1 MKTGVPPRWVVATE
15 LVMTAQMPER
25 LTYKGEQ
32 LSLAEQP
39 LWAFFKLAGSKPP
52 TAKSS
57 SALWRGYIGSWEI
70 TNERL
75 YLVGIDG
82 RLEDGSALTLD
93 LLFPGFPDRVFAHW
107 YSGDMRIPRG
117 KLLNYVHAGY
127 ASVYERDLILNI
139 ERGVVVRETVRHNGK
154 APKGS
159 GPEGYRIDALTT
171 FGGRK
176 ARTQK

>member
-1 MKTGVPPRWVVATE
+1 MPGVPPLWVVATE

-25 LTYKGEQ
+25 LTYKGDQ
-32 LSLAEQP
+32 LSLAEEP
-39 LWAFFKLAGSKPP
+39 LGAFFKLSGSKPP

-82 RLEDGSALTLD
+82 RLKDGSALTLD

-127 ASVYERDLILNI
+127 ASVYEGDLILQI
-139 ERGVVVRETVRHNGK
+139 ERGVVVSGRVLHNGK

>member
-1 MKTGVPPRWVVATE
+1 
-15 LVMTAQMPER
+15 MTAQMPER

-32 LSLAEQP
+32 LALAEQP
-39 LWAFFKLAGSKPP
+39 LWDFFKLAGSQPAMAE
-52 TAKSS
+52 TS

-82 RLEDGSALTLD
+82 RLKDGSALTLD

-107 YSGDMRIPRG
+107 YSGDMRIPQG

-139 ERGVVVRETVRHNGK
+139 ERGVVVRETVRRNGK
-154 APKGS
+154 APKGA
-159 GPEGYRIDALTT
+159 GPEGYRIDALTI
-171 FGGRK
+171 FGGRE

>member
-1 MKTGVPPRWVVATE
+1 
-15 LVMTAQMPER
+15 MTAQMPER

-32 LSLAEQP
+32 LSLAEEP

-52 TAKSS
+52 MAKSS

-82 RLEDGSALTLD
+82 RLKDGSALTLD

-127 ASVYERDLILNI
+127 ASVYEGDLILQI
-139 ERGVVVRETVRHNGK
+139 ERGVVVSGRVLHNGK

>member
-1 MKTGVPPRWVVATE
+1 
-15 LVMTAQMPER
+15 MTAQMPER
-25 LTYKGEQ
+25 LTYKGEK

-39 LWAFFKLAGSKPP
+39 LSAFFKLARSKPAMAE
-52 TAKSS
+52 TS
-57 SALWRGYIGSWEI
+57 SALWRGYIGSWEV

-75 YLVGIDG
+75 YLLGLDG

-107 YSGDMRIPRG
+107 YSGDLRIPRG
-117 KLLNYVHAGY
+117 KLLNYIHVGY
-127 ASVYERDLILNI
+127 ASVYEQDLILSI
-139 ERGVVVRETVRHNGK
+139 ECGMVVRETVRHNGK

-159 GPEGYRIDALTT
+159 GPEGYRIEALTA

>member
-1 MKTGVPPRWVVATE
+1 
-15 LVMTAQMPER
+15 MTAQMPER

-32 LSLAEQP
+32 LSLAEEP

-52 TAKSS
+52 MAKGS

-82 RLEDGSALTLD
+82 RLKDGSALTLD
-93 LLFPGFPDRVFAHW
+93 LLFPGFSDRVFAHW

-139 ERGVVVRETVRHNGK
+139 ERGVVVRETVRRNGK
-154 APKGS
+154 APKGA

>member
-1 MKTGVPPRWVVATE
+1 
-15 LVMTAQMPER
+15 MTAQMPER
-25 LTYKGEQ
+25 LTYKGEK
-32 LSLAEQP
+32 LSLAEHP
-39 LWAFFKLAGSKPP
+39 LSAFFKLAGSKPAMAE
-52 TAKSS
+52 TS

-70 TNERL
+70 NDGRL
-75 YLVGIDG
+75 YLIDIDG
-82 RLEDGSALTLD
+82 ELEDGSALTLD

-107 YSGDMRIPRG
+107 YSGDMRIPQG
-117 KLLNYVHAGY
+117 KLLNYIHAGY

-159 GPEGYRIDALTT
+159 GPEGYRIEALTA

>member
-1 MKTGVPPRWVVATE
+1 
-15 LVMTAQMPER
+15 MTAQMPER
-25 LTYKGEQ
+25 LTYKGEK

-39 LWAFFKLAGSKPP
+39 LSAFFKLAGSKPAMAE
-52 TAKSS
+52 TS
-57 SALWRGYIGSWEI
+57 SALWRGYIGSWEV

-75 YLVGIDG
+75 YLVGLDG

-107 YSGDMRIPRG
+107 YSGDMRIPQG
-117 KLLNYVHAGY
+117 KLLNYIHAGY

-159 GPEGYRIDALTT
+159 GPEGYRIEALTA

-176 ARTQK
+176 ARTKK